1 MIQSS
6 SLSFT
11 HGWIDLFFPRRLEW
25 SNEKFFLAFIAKRE
39 IEETLEKS
47 IREKI
52 MGKKKTGSVTQ
63 SNKQL
68 VASYTVPCVA
78 GKGVDTEATSKAVSF
93 PPAM

>member
-1 MIQSS
+1 MVDYRLP
-6 SLSFT
+6 LS
-11 HGWIDLFFPRRLEW
+11 EEE
-25 SNEKFFLAFIAKRE
+25 SQKKEKLNFIAKRE